1 MRIISYFILLVIMLI
16 GLTFASLNSTPVTFN
31 YYLGS
36 KDIALSI
43 LLTLFFGAGIFLGM
57 IAFIISWIK
66 IKRGNL
72 KLKSQLKVTEIEIKN
87 LRSIPIKGE

>member
-1 MRIISYFILLVIMLI
+1 MRIISYFILLIIMLI

-31 YYLGS
+31 YYLES
-36 KDIALSI
+36 KQIALSI

-57 IAFIISWIK
+57 IACIVSWVK
-66 IKRGNL
+66 IKRSNF
-72 KLKSQLKVTEIEIKN
+72 KLKSQLKVAEIEIKN